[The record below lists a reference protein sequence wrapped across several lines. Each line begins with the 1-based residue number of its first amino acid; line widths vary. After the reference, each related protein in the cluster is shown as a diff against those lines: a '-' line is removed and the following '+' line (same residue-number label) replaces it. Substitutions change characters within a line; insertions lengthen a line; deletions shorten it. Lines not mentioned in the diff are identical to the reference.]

1 MERNKGERE
10 IKLEFLHV
18 QRTRGKGRESE
29 KGKRK
34 EKKEKEEGVYFLGWG
49 YVVLGSASGFGLG
62 GGKETRGWRT
72 GDPVLLPQPRAN
84 ELYFFLPISQVPQ
97 TLPDSVTILY
107 LLLLLLSNIRI

>member
-1 MERNKGERE
+1 MYSVHEG
-10 IKLEFLHV
+10 
-18 QRTRGKGRESE
+18 RGGGIR
-29 KGKRK
+29 RK
-34 EKKEKEEGVYFLGWG
+34 EKKREKEKKEEGVCFLGWG

-62 GGKETRGWRT
+62 GGSLKETRGWRT

-97 TLPDSVTILY
+97 TLPDSVTILFL